1 MPQWFV
7 TGLRRG
13 VVTTR
18 YPARREP
25 AADDLPTPPAF
36 RPEWLSQHRALR
48 LAEVCPSSALA
59 VADGELVFD
68 VGKCTACGRCQQAVP
83 EAVTASGEF
92 ELATGSRPD
101 LVKRIPI
108 LPSSAP

>member
-1 MPQWFV
+1 MPQWFL

-13 VVTTR
+13 VVTTH

-36 RPEWLSQHRALR
+36 RPEQLSQDRALR
-48 LAEVCPSSALA
+48 LAEVCPSAALA
-59 VADGELVFD
+59 IADGDLVFD
-68 VGKCTACGRCQQAVP
+68 VGKCTACGRCRQAVP
-83 EAVTASGEF
+83 EAVTASGRF
-92 ELATGSRPD
+92 ELATGRRQD

-108 LPSSAP
+108 LASTAR